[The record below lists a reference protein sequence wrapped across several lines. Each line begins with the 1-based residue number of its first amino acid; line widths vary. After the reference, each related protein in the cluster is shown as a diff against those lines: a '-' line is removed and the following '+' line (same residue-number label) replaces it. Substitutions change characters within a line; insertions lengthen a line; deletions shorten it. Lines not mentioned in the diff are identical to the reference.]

1 MIQPEIGKLYR
12 HYKGTVYQVLAVG
25 LHTETLEELVVYKA
39 IGEDQVWIRPLK
51 MWIETIKVENKL
63 IPRFTLITS

>member
-39 IGEDQVWIRPLK
+39 IGGDQVWIRPLK
-51 MWIETIKVENKL
+51 MWIETIKIENKL